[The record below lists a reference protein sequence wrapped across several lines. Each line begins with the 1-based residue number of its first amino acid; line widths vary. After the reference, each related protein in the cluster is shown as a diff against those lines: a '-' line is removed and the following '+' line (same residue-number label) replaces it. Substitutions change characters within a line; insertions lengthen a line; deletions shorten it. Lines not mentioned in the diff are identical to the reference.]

1 MINHN
6 AEGASTETINLP
18 LATDKGSIA
27 IFIIHEKVQL
37 NTAKLLMLAA
47 TLFRVFASMSN

>member
-6 AEGASTETINLP
+6 AEGASTETSNLP
-18 LATDKGSIA
+18 LATDKDSIA

-37 NTAKLLMLAA
+37 MKYCKTINVSGY
-47 TLFRVFASMSN
+47 FI

>member
-1 MINHN
+1 MIIHN

-18 LATDKGSIA
+18 LAINKGSIA

-37 NTAKLLMLAA
+37 MKYCKTINVNGY
-47 TLFRVFASMSN
+47 FI